1 MLKYVRSAYQNII
14 GDEGAPFM
22 VFEDREGQ
30 GEGRTEAMRGMT
42 DDCIFG
48 EVK

>member
-30 GEGRTEAMRGMT
+30 GEGEDGGDEGNDR
-42 DDCIFG
+42 
-48 EVK
+48 